1 VIRIS
6 DLRFMRRSLQPIE
19 LPLDDVLSQVD
30 AERNKKKKKKLSL
43 NLLVFNLYFESLYVI
58 IGLTQSQSN

>member
-6 DLRFMRRSLQPIE
+6 DLRFMRRGLQPIE

-43 NLLVFNLYFESLYVI
+43 NLLVFNLYFKSRCYFVI
-58 IGLTQSQSN
+58 VISI

>member
-30 AERNKKKKKKLSL
+30 AQINKKKKKKLSL
-43 NLLVFNLYFESLYVI
+43 NLLVFNLYFKSRCYFVI
-58 IGLTQSQSN
+58 VISI